1 MSDKTP
7 FIKATGLAILL
18 SAACSTTAYADALRS
33 NFDFRI
39 VEVDAD
45 GNELLVE
52 RDTVRPGEAIQYA
65 IVHENL
71 TEDALGGLVVSG
83 PVPEGVTLNL
93 GSEASSLDAKFEIQA
108 EMDPDLEGLEWSGLP
123 ALRKVVDED
132 GTERMEPV
140 PEDSIAAV
148 RWTLLNA
155 LPAGETVENSYRVV
169 VN

>member
-1 MSDKTP
+1 M
-7 FIKATGLAILL
+7 
-18 SAACSTTAYADALRS
+18 
-33 NFDFRI
+33 
-39 VEVDAD
+39 
-45 GNELLVE
+45 
-52 RDTVRPGEAIQYA
+52 
-65 IVHENL
+65 
-71 TEDALGGLVVSG
+71 SG

-108 EMDPDLEGLEWSGLP
+108 EMDPDLKGLEWSGLP
-123 ALRKVVDED
+123 AMRKVVDED